1 MKLIS
6 GLFDN
11 NNSVMRSCPEK
22 KVLPIGTG
30 GVKSSAIGTVDTS
43 DALFKPFCFQKVILY
58 F

>member
-1 MKLIS
+1 MYFIYMKLFS

-30 GVKSSAIGTVDTS
+30 GLKSSAIGTVDTS
-43 DALFKPFCFQKVILY
+43 DALFKPFCF
-58 F
+58 